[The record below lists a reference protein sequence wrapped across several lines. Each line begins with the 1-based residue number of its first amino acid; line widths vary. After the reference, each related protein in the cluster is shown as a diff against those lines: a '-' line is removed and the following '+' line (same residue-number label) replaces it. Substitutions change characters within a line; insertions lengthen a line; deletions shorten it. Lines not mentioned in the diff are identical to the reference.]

1 MIILDRFEEQAIEN
15 VIEGSEFREIVLY
28 QLGYAEN
35 NFVPGNFVG
44 NSAVEIEL
52 DYQLD
57 AGDEEL
63 LNDLILEDPDIV
75 SLEKAIRSGN
85 DDLAEELAEN
95 IFDNSADE
103 FKLQMEGVVDKKV
116 DFLKQRF
123 NELVNEQEVW
133 LSSSS
138 VSESMTLFEL
148 YGERDYDEVSVD
160 IYLGWDFSY
169 FYDKARYVIGLVSDN
184 LNSRGL
190 LDEPVEEDEE

>member
-57 AGDEEL
+57 SRDEDL
-63 LNDLILEDPDIV
+63 LNSLILEDPDIV

-116 DFLKQRF
+116 EFLKQRF
-123 NELVNEQEVW
+123 NELVNEQEVYMMGY
-133 LSSSS
+133 
-138 VSESMTLFEL
+138 VSTTMTLFEL